1 MAISAPPQQGRDL
14 TLSNLAPRPAQRWLA
29 LGVVVLL
36 VVGFVVAAAPLGT
49 GPLRRIDAF
58 MPAYATA
65 IFFNDL
71 VTAILL
77 LAQVWILRSSAL
89 LAMASGYLL
98 TALIAIPWLLT
109 FPGVF
114 APRGLLGAGLQ
125 STAWLYIL
133 WQAGFATSVIAYTR
147 LKALDSARLLS
158 QRRVR
163 TAVMTSIGGVIAVV
177 CGATVLVTA
186 GDALMP
192 PLMADTV
199 RISGLWLYVAGATA
213 TLIGLAL
220 VFLWSRWRSVLDLW
234 LMVVLCAY
242 LIEIMLITYP
252 VPTRFSFGWYAGRV
266 YGFIS
271 SLLVLLVLLKEI
283 TMMYGQ
289 LLHAVLAQRREREA
303 RLLTGEAVS
312 ASIAHELKQPLSAIT
327 ISAGA
332 ALRWVDRAPPDLD
345 EAKAAL
351 RQIVSDGQRAG
362 TVIDNIRALF
372 KTGARSRAL
381 LDVSSLI
388 RDALA
393 FTRGELEAHL
403 ITVQA
408 DYNKPLPL
416 IKGDAIQLQQV
427 LVNLITNAIEAMA
440 ANDGE
445 RLLCVRSDASPSG
458 SVMVMVEDTGKG
470 IEPDIADRIFNPL
483 FTTKGHG
490 MGMGL
495 SICRSIIEA
504 HDGGYGRRPTSGG
517 GLRFTSP
524 CRQRRSDRYGS
535 RPDTCLAS
543 QTRRGGLLAGHLS
556 RCASCG
562 KLKALDLRPG
572 GLPQPWPRPAVSPR
586 SLPPMWRA
594 IRG

>member
-1 MAISAPPQQGRDL
+1 
-14 TLSNLAPRPAQRWLA
+14 
-29 LGVVVLL
+29 
-36 VVGFVVAAAPLGT
+36 
-49 GPLRRIDAF
+49 
-58 MPAYATA
+58 
-65 IFFNDL
+65 
-71 VTAILL
+71 
-77 LAQVWILRSSAL
+77 
-89 LAMASGYLL
+89 
-98 TALIAIPWLLT
+98 
-109 FPGVF
+109 
-114 APRGLLGAGLQ
+114 
-125 STAWLYIL
+125 
-133 WQAGFATSVIAYTR
+133 
-147 LKALDSARLLS
+147 
-158 QRRVR
+158 
-163 TAVMTSIGGVIAVV
+163 
-177 CGATVLVTA
+177 
-186 GDALMP
+186 
-192 PLMADTV
+192 
-199 RISGLWLYVAGATA
+199 LYVAGATA

-242 LIEIMLITYP
+242 LIEIMVITYP

-458 SVMVMVEDTGKG
+458 SVMVMVEDTGKESSRTSLIG
-470 IEPDIADRIFNPL
+470 SSIPCSRPRGTGWAWGCRFAGPL
-483 FTTKGHG
+483 SRRMT
-490 MGMGL
+490 
-495 SICRSIIEA
+495 A
-504 HDGGYGRRPTSGG
+504 GYGRRPTSGG
-517 GLRFTSP
+517 G
-524 CRQRRSDRYGS
+524 C
-535 RPDTCLAS
+535 
-543 QTRRGGLLAGHLS
+543 
-556 RCASCG
+556 
-562 KLKALDLRPG
+562 
-572 GLPQPWPRPAVSPR
+572 VSPHPAGR
-586 SLPPMWRA
+586 DAVTATGRGQTPASLHRRA
-594 IRG
+594 AGGCSPGTCRAARVVVN